1 MIEHCA
7 DGTFWQQSGHKMLPS
22 SCNILHVI
30 LLIPCH
36 RHAVMLVLS
45 YGLYRLLSD
54 LRAGLIS
61 QAKGSAFAEFDKTK
75 VVCAV

>member
-1 MIEHCA
+1 MFHNHTDYITDVSPKLGYYIYIIYA
-7 DGTFWQQSGHKMLPS
+7 TRAGLW
-22 SCNILHVI
+22 
-30 LLIPCH
+30 LIGC
-36 RHAVMLVLS
+36 
-45 YGLYRLLSD
+45 LLSD